1 MRHKHADLIIE
12 WANGAQIQCM
22 RSDHTWVD
30 DLDPS
35 WLETT
40 QYRIKPEPKPDVVVE
55 YYYASIYAVSPAV
68 HFKRTPNLKLTFD
81 GETCEL
87 KSAEVMK

>member
-1 MRHKHADLIIE
+1 MRHKYADLIHK
-12 WANGAQIQCM
+12 WADGAQIQCL

-40 QYRIKPEPKPDVVVE
+40 QYRVKPEPKPDVVE
-55 YYYASIYAVSPAV
+55 HYYASIYSVSPAV

-81 GETCEL
+81 VETCEL
-87 KSAEVMK
+87 KSAEVLK